1 MDLIWS
7 AYKFPCEIT
16 PLPGRYVSWLMGFG
30 LIPHRCDLRGRWLH
44 WLTDGRAQVVG
55 LPMQIV
61 GWGFGLIIPLLMIGG
76 GGGGSE
82 KKSSG
87 RRSTI
92 EEWSILF
99 KFEEVMYSQSGALLG
114 RSLAADNNWD
124 HLDLIANRATY
135 LRIISIF
142 GLPLFK
148 SVIVRF
154 SKIR

>member
-1 MDLIWS
+1 M
-7 AYKFPCEIT
+7 
-16 PLPGRYVSWLMGFG
+16 
-30 LIPHRCDLRGRWLH
+30 
-44 WLTDGRAQVVG
+44 
-55 LPMQIV
+55 PMQIV

-114 RSLAADNNWD
+114 RSLAADNN
-124 HLDLIANRATY
+124 LIIET
-135 LRIISIF
+135 ISI
-142 GLPLFK
+142 
-148 SVIVRF
+148 
-154 SKIR
+154 